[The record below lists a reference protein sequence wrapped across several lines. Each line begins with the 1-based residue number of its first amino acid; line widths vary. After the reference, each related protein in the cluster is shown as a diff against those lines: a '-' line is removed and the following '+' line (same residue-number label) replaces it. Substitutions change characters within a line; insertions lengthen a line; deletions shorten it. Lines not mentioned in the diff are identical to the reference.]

1 MTLQRARHVATLAA
15 LSLAL
20 SATSI
25 FLGASTAHAANTWRE
40 GWCKEGEGQS
50 VVLDWGTHPDDAT
63 PIVRN
68 PDGHPYLVRCLIFA
82 DKDNPAYD
90 SQEDPRIAVF
100 EDVGLTAE
108 SDGGGLVSVING
120 IDADELGEWWSYA
133 GTNSVDKA
141 WDMGL
146 WGPEPSKPFHI
157 TSLSKDM
164 LSGHYSVE
172 PQYAE
177 DTNPGPDPSAPG
189 EDPSEPG
196 EDPST
201 PDPDP
206 SEPGDD
212 PSTPDPSPS
221 SPSGNP
227 STPDPT
233 RSGTPSAG
241 PSTPKD
247 TPSKQA
253 PTPAPPTQRPTNS
266 VERPDDQGRRNTAV
280 RPNLPTGPNQGRPAQ
295 RPLPRLTISSI
306 PQPSLTPSASASA
319 SPSPT
324 PTPSSSASMTPSPSG
339 TPLVAAASP
348 SEQAVWGEEHPQRET
363 EEAATANSNAVAWTL
378 GILGVLAAAGIA
390 AFFLVRRKSSGE
402 ESQV

>member
-100 EDVGLTAE
+100 EDVGIPA
-108 SDGGGLVSVING
+108 SSGGGGLVEVING
-120 IDADELGEWWSYA
+120 IDAGELGEWWAYA
-133 GTNSVDKA
+133 GSTGVDKA
-141 WDMGL
+141 WDMSY
-146 WGPEPSKPFHI
+146 WSPDPTRPFHI
-157 TSLSKDM
+157 TSLTKDNM
-164 LSGHYSVE
+164 SGYYSVE
-172 PQYAE
+172 PQYAK
-177 DTNPGPDPSAPG
+177 DTNPGPDPST
-189 EDPSEPG
+189 PG

-206 SEPGDD
+206 S
-212 PSTPDPSPS
+212 T
-221 SPSGNP
+221 PSGNP

-233 RSGTPSAG
+233 PSNTPSAN

-247 TPSKQA
+247 TPTNQA
-253 PTPAPPTQRPTNS
+253 PTAAPPTKAPTNS
-266 VERPDDQGRRNTAV
+266 VEHPNDQGRRNTAV

-306 PQPSLTPSASASA
+306 PQPSLTPSASAST

-324 PTPSSSASMTPSPSG
+324 PTPSSSASMTPSPSE

-363 EEAATANSNAVAWTL
+363 EEAATANSNVVAWTL

>member
-20 SATSI
+20 SATSL
-25 FLGASTAHAANTWRE
+25 FLGAPTAHAANTWHE

-63 PIVRN
+63 PIVQS
-68 PDGHPYLVRCLIFA
+68 PDGLPYLVRCLVFA

-108 SDGGGLVSVING
+108 SDGGGLVTVING
-120 IDADELGEWWSYA
+120 IDADELGEWWGYA

-164 LSGHYSVE
+164 MSGHYSVE
-172 PQYAE
+172 PQYA
-177 DTNPGPDPSAPG
+177 PADPPAPT
-189 EDPSEPG
+189 E
-196 EDPST
+196 
-201 PDPDP
+201 
-206 SEPGDD
+206 
-212 PSTPDPSPS
+212 
-221 SPSGNP
+221 NP
-227 STPDPT
+227 STPGEGPT
-233 RSGTPSAG
+233 KP
-241 PSTPKD
+241 TPKPNKPTTKPTKPD
-247 TPSKQA
+247 KKPGKPSKK
-253 PTPAPPTQRPTNS
+253 PGKPAKKPVNQN
-266 VERPDDQGRRNTAV
+266 RRVNAAA
-280 RPNLPTGPNQGRPAQ
+280 PNLPTGPRQGGTAQ
-295 RPLPRLTISSI
+295 RPLTRPTLHGT
-306 PQPSLTPSASASA
+306 PQPSLAPSASASA

-324 PTPSSSASMTPSPSG
+324 PTSSSSASMAPSPSG

-363 EEAATANSNAVAWTL
+363 EEAATARSNSLAWTI
-378 GILGVLAAAGIA
+378 GIIAVLAAAGLT
-390 AFFLVRRKSSGE
+390 AFFLIRRKSSGE
-402 ESQV
+402 ESEV